1 LRNLYVLDVDD
12 HARVDRLAAFD
23 PRHDA
28 DQRILEDL
36 AHEDTSLALG
46 VRIRGRTV
54 LADSL
59 ASSLI
64 A

>member
-1 LRNLYVLDVDD
+1 MPSGRPGTT
-12 HARVDRLAAFD
+12 AQ
-23 PRHDA
+23 PR
-28 DQRILEDL
+28 R

-54 LADSL
+54 LTDSL

-64 A
+64 R